1 MSAATPELFA
11 TGLNCRGSFTF
22 THFGSHQ
29 PQWPGS
35 AYVVGM
41 AGKSLH
47 LATLRAGCCTR
58 WAPFGLILWL
68 SSEGLR
74 THSGRFSE
82 PKSGS
87 KWQPVKGL
95 CSEKA
100 PLAAPGHGGSD
111 SPSVAGPGLWLE
123 EALPKVGGIRV
134 QWGCL
139 SFEAGVGAV
148 SVLTLLFF
156 PQVIGAETVGLN
168 AIFLLLMSRVSQA
181 SGGILP
187 PLSSLVGP
195 RKVLP
200 ADGGEPL
207 EAADTASRSLTPL
220 AKSFQKAEA
229 LLRHCVNPSLWR
241 LLPPRTSESAYD
253 SEEEDSPGG
262 LARLAQVERSFLGL
276 SRCLCVME
284 NPRTETFQAH
294 VRPALPDTPRGAFTY
309 HAARSSVA
317 RQGATLHA
325 LLQHRHRLRLSRHY
339 TRRLK
344 AASGFVQ
351 HLMAAERCLPTLQ
364 PLAGQPNATWGRQLR
379 GLCEELRTHAT
390 HWEGLQRRI
399 RSDPWLRHML
409 LQRHEVVQH
418 MRRSLCLLA
427 LHAVCLLDRH
437 IEALLRSL
445 AHALPVPAAPLSDF
459 FQGLEIYNQVVND
472 PALQQA
478 FLEQPGLRRTASS
491 SPAFPL
497 ERILGILAAERGK
510 RAAQRLHPLLLRV
523 GGLEPAPWGGDAKP
537 GLLERASQASPSG
550 EGLPS
555 LSVELQALCHEE
567 EEGLL
572 VVLGELVASTDSLWH
587 HVLNRPKQE
596 KPLECLEPT
605 DLPPGLDSASLPSWK
620 SVRWLDTSFRE
631 AAAALYAQY
640 CPLLWR
646 AASSSLAHR
655 LELHPPLAHFQLGA
669 AAALARR
676 LSHGLA
682 QACVPQESKEELKD
696 LVLQLLTRD
705 VLQHWDQG
713 FCQALGSS
721 LTDKCLA
728 KPAQSTEVACSRTA
742 QLLQG
747 LYLPLAFSLQCLDS
761 QLTESTAGNLVP
773 SGLHLRLLSLSLATA
788 HSSCYWVMSKAYQY
802 LASWSLNQFLLV
814 TQGDLQLLKAESSR
828 MSTLVSTAFPEGR
841 RKQSPLLSGQ
851 EQELSQQ
858 IHSTASSVQLF
869 ANKVL
874 TLFSSDCK
882 RMAAEIFSQTMPL
895 GKHWRLALRTELP
908 PSPSE
913 YASAAAQSVLGQ
925 VLLGIQLLPQD
936 AQGPALSQVTTAF
949 LEAWMDHILAQKI
962 KFSLQ
967 GALQLK
973 QDFDLVRELLQ
984 SEDYGLSPQI
994 KELVLSL
1001 RVFQQ
1006 VDNAIACLLQQPP
1019 KTSLPSPTWDAFHKC
1034 CSHDGIRT
1042 QDGGP
1047 GSLNSLESLE
1057 GLPTQA
1063 RAALES
1069 QAGDL
1074 LSRMQGG
1081 GCSPETYLSPMQQEW
1096 LALRL
1101 HGGRRWKV
1109 PALPCMNRTSEP

>member
-1 MSAATPELFA
+1 
-11 TGLNCRGSFTF
+11 
-22 THFGSHQ
+22 
-29 PQWPGS
+29 
-35 AYVVGM
+35 
-41 AGKSLH
+41 
-47 LATLRAGCCTR
+47 
-58 WAPFGLILWL
+58 
-68 SSEGLR
+68 
-74 THSGRFSE
+74 
-82 PKSGS
+82 
-87 KWQPVKGL
+87 
-95 CSEKA
+95 
-100 PLAAPGHGGSD
+100 
-111 SPSVAGPGLWLE
+111 
-123 EALPKVGGIRV
+123 
-134 QWGCL
+134 
-139 SFEAGVGAV
+139 
-148 SVLTLLFF
+148 
-156 PQVIGAETVGLN
+156 
-168 AIFLLLMSRVSQA
+168 MSRVSQA

-200 ADGGEPL
+200 ADGGEHL
-207 EAADTASRSLTPL
+207 EAADTGSRSLTPL

-241 LLPPRTSESAYD
+241 LLPPRPSESAYD

-294 VRPALPDTPRGAFTY
+294 VRPALPDTARGAFTY

-317 RQGATLHA
+317 RQCATLHA
-325 LLQHRHRLRLSRHY
+325 LLQHRHHLRLSRHFS
-339 TRRLK
+339 RRLK
-344 AASGFVQ
+344 AASAFVH
-351 HLMAAERCLPTLQ
+351 HLMAAERCLPPLL
-364 PLAGQPNATWGRQLR
+364 PLAGQPDATWGRQLR
-379 GLCEELRTHAT
+379 GLCEEMRTHAT

-418 MRRSLCLLA
+418 MRRALCLLA
-427 LHAVCLLDRH
+427 LHAVCLLERH

-445 AHALPVPAAPLSDF
+445 AHALPVPAAPLSDL

-472 PALQQA
+472 QALQQA
-478 FLEQPGLRRTASS
+478 FLEQPARKPGLQRTVSS

-510 RAAQRLHPLLLRV
+510 RAAQRLHPLLLRG

-537 GLLERASQASPSG
+537 GLLERALQASPAG

-587 HVLNRPKQE
+587 HVLNRPKPE

-605 DLPPGLDSASLPSWK
+605 DLPQGPDSASLPSWK
-620 SVRWLDTSFRE
+620 SVRWLDTSFTE

-640 CPLLWR
+640 CPLMWR
-646 AASSSLAHR
+646 AAASSLAHQ
-655 LELHPPLAHFQLGA
+655 LELHPPLAHFQPGA

-676 LSHGLA
+676 LSRGLA
-682 QACVPQESKEELKD
+682 QACVPRESAEELKA
-696 LVLQLLTRD
+696 LALHLLTRD
-705 VLQHWDQG
+705 VLQYWDQG

-721 LTDKCLA
+721 LTDKCLG
-728 KPAQSTEVACSRTA
+728 KPAQSTEVACSQTA
-742 QLLQG
+742 QLLQS

-761 QLTESTAGNLVP
+761 QPTDSTAGSLVP

-814 TQGDLQLLKAESSR
+814 TQGDLQLLKAEATR
-828 MSTLVSTAFPEGR
+828 MSALVSTAFPEGR
-841 RKQSPLLSGQ
+841 KQQSPLLSGQ

-869 ANKVL
+869 ANQVL
-874 TLFSSDCK
+874 TLFSLDCK
-882 RMAAEIFSQTMPL
+882 RMSAEIFSQTMPL
-895 GKHWRLALRTELP
+895 GKHWRLTLRTELP

-913 YASAAAQSVLGQ
+913 YALAAAQSVLGQ

-984 SEDYGLSPQI
+984 SEDYGLSPEI
-994 KELVLSL
+994 KQLVLSL

-1019 KTSLPSPTWDAFHKC
+1019 KTSLPSHTWDAFHKC

-1063 RAALES
+1063 RAVLES

>member
-1 MSAATPELFA
+1 
-11 TGLNCRGSFTF
+11 
-22 THFGSHQ
+22 
-29 PQWPGS
+29 
-35 AYVVGM
+35 
-41 AGKSLH
+41 
-47 LATLRAGCCTR
+47 
-58 WAPFGLILWL
+58 
-68 SSEGLR
+68 
-74 THSGRFSE
+74 
-82 PKSGS
+82 
-87 KWQPVKGL
+87 
-95 CSEKA
+95 
-100 PLAAPGHGGSD
+100 
-111 SPSVAGPGLWLE
+111 
-123 EALPKVGGIRV
+123 
-134 QWGCL
+134 
-139 SFEAGVGAV
+139 
-148 SVLTLLFF
+148 
-156 PQVIGAETVGLN
+156 
-168 AIFLLLMSRVSQA
+168 MSRVSQA

-200 ADGGEPL
+200 IDGGEHL
-207 EAADTASRSLTPL
+207 EAADTGSRSLTPL

-241 LLPPRTSESAYD
+241 LLPPRTNESAYD

-276 SRCLCVME
+276 SSCLFVME

-317 RQGATLHA
+317 RHCATLHA
-325 LLQHRHRLRLSRHY
+325 LLQHRHHLRLSRHY
-339 TRRLK
+339 SRRLK
-344 AASGFVQ
+344 AASAFVQ
-351 HLMAAERCLPTLQ
+351 HLMAAERCVPSLL
-364 PLAGQPNATWGRQLR
+364 PLASQPDATWGRQLR
-379 GLCEELRTHAT
+379 GLCEEMRTHAT

-427 LHAVCLLDRH
+427 LHAVCFLERH

-472 PALQQA
+472 QALQQA
-478 FLEQPGLRRTASS
+478 FLEQQARKPGLQRTASS

-497 ERILGILAAERGK
+497 ERVLGILAAERGK

-523 GGLEPAPWGGDAKP
+523 GGLEPAPWDGDTKP
-537 GLLERASQASPSG
+537 GLLERASQASPAG

-555 LSVELQALCHEE
+555 LSVELQALFHEE
-567 EEGLL
+567 EERLL

-587 HVLNRPKQE
+587 HVLNRPKPE
-596 KPLECLEPT
+596 KPLERLEPA
-605 DLPPGLDSASLPSWK
+605 DLPQGLDSDSLPSWK
-620 SVRWLDTSFRE
+620 SVRWLDTSFTE

-646 AASSSLAHR
+646 AAASSLAHQ
-655 LELHPPLAHFQLGA
+655 LELHPPLAHFQPGA
-669 AAALARR
+669 AAALAQR
-676 LSHGLA
+676 LSRGLA
-682 QACVPQESKEELKD
+682 QTCVPQESMEELKA
-696 LVLQLLTRD
+696 LALQLLMRD

-728 KPAQSTEVACSRTA
+728 KPGQSTEMACSRTA
-742 QLLQG
+742 QLLQS
-747 LYLPLAFSLQCLDS
+747 LYLPLAFSLQCLGS
-761 QLTESTAGNLVP
+761 QPTESTVGSLVP
-773 SGLHLRLLSLSLATA
+773 CGLHLRLLSLSLATA

-814 TQGDLQLLKAESSR
+814 TQGDLQLLKAEADR

-841 RKQSPLLSGQ
+841 KKQSPLLSGQ

-874 TLFSSDCK
+874 TLFSLDCK
-882 RMAAEIFSQTMPL
+882 RMSAEIFSQTMPL

-962 KFSLQ
+962 KFRLPRWDSHAGRRPRQPEQPGEPGRAAHAGEGRAGEPGGRPAEPHAGGRLQ
-967 GALQLK
+967 PRDLPQPDAAGVAGAAAA
-973 QDFDLVRELLQ
+973 R
-984 SEDYGLSPQI
+984 G
-994 KELVLSL
+994 
-1001 RVFQQ
+1001 
-1006 VDNAIACLLQQPP
+1006 PP
-1019 KTSLPSPTWDAFHKC
+1019 
-1034 CSHDGIRT
+1034 
-1042 QDGGP
+1042 
-1047 GSLNSLESLE
+1047 LE
-1057 GLPTQA
+1057 GP
-1063 RAALES
+1063 R
-1069 QAGDL
+1069 
-1074 LSRMQGG
+1074 
-1081 GCSPETYLSPMQQEW
+1081 
-1096 LALRL
+1096 
-1101 HGGRRWKV
+1101 
-1109 PALPCMNRTSEP
+1109 PALHEQDL

>member
-1 MSAATPELFA
+1 
-11 TGLNCRGSFTF
+11 
-22 THFGSHQ
+22 
-29 PQWPGS
+29 
-35 AYVVGM
+35 
-41 AGKSLH
+41 
-47 LATLRAGCCTR
+47 
-58 WAPFGLILWL
+58 
-68 SSEGLR
+68 
-74 THSGRFSE
+74 
-82 PKSGS
+82 
-87 KWQPVKGL
+87 
-95 CSEKA
+95 
-100 PLAAPGHGGSD
+100 
-111 SPSVAGPGLWLE
+111 
-123 EALPKVGGIRV
+123 
-134 QWGCL
+134 
-139 SFEAGVGAV
+139 
-148 SVLTLLFF
+148 
-156 PQVIGAETVGLN
+156 
-168 AIFLLLMSRVSQA
+168 MSRVSQA
-181 SGGILP
+181 SGGFLP

-200 ADGGEPL
+200 ADGGEHL
-207 EAADTASRSLTPL
+207 EAADTGSRSLTPL

-241 LLPPRTSESAYD
+241 LLPPRPSESAYD

-294 VRPALPDTPRGAFTY
+294 VRPALPDTARGAFTY

-317 RQGATLHA
+317 RQCATLHA
-325 LLQHRHRLRLSRHY
+325 LLQHRHHLRLSRHFS
-339 TRRLK
+339 RRLK
-344 AASGFVQ
+344 AASAFVQ
-351 HLMAAERCLPTLQ
+351 HLMAAERCLP
-364 PLAGQPNATWGRQLR
+364 PLAGQPDATWGRQLR
-379 GLCEELRTHAT
+379 GLCEEMRTHAT

-418 MRRSLCLLA
+418 MRRTLCLLA
-427 LHAVCLLDRH
+427 LHAVCLLERH

-445 AHALPVPAAPLSDF
+445 AHALPVPAALLSDL

-472 PALQQA
+472 QVLQQA
-478 FLEQPGLRRTASS
+478 FLEQQARKPGLQRTASS

-497 ERILGILAAERGK
+497 ERVLRILAAERGK
-510 RAAQRLHPLLLRV
+510 RAAQRLHPLLLRR
-523 GGLEPAPWGGDAKP
+523 GGLEPAPWGGDTKP
-537 GLLERASQASPSG
+537 GLLERASQASPAG

-555 LSVELQALCHEE
+555 LSMELQALCHEE

-596 KPLECLEPT
+596 KPLERLEPT
-605 DLPPGLDSASLPSWK
+605 DLPQGLDSASLPSWK
-620 SVRWLDTSFRE
+620 SVRWLDTSFTE

-640 CPLLWR
+640 CPLMWR
-646 AASSSLAHR
+646 AAASSLAHQ
-655 LELHPPLAHFQLGA
+655 LELHPPLAHFQPGA
-669 AAALARR
+669 AAALARQ
-676 LSHGLA
+676 LSRGLA
-682 QACVPQESKEELKD
+682 QACVPRESAGELKA
-696 LVLQLLTRD
+696 LALHLLTWD
-705 VLQHWDQG
+705 VLQYWDQG

-728 KPAQSTEVACSRTA
+728 KPAQSAEVTCSQTA
-742 QLLQG
+742 QLLQS

-761 QLTESTAGNLVP
+761 QPTESTAGSLVP

-802 LASWSLNQFLLV
+802 LASWSLSQFLLV
-814 TQGDLQLLKAESSR
+814 TQGDLQLLKAEATRLSA
-828 MSTLVSTAFPEGR
+828 LVSTAFPEGR
-841 RKQSPLLSGQ
+841 KQQSPRLSGQ

-858 IHSTASSVQLF
+858 IHSTASSLQLF
-869 ANKVL
+869 ANQVL
-874 TLFSSDCK
+874 TLFSLDCK
-882 RMAAEIFSQTMPL
+882 RMSAEIFSQTMPL
-895 GKHWRLALRTELP
+895 GKHWRLTLRTELP

-984 SEDYGLSPQI
+984 SEDYGLSPEI
-994 KELVLSL
+994 KQLVLSL

-1019 KTSLPSPTWDAFHKC
+1019 KTSLPSHTWDAFHKC

-1063 RAALES
+1063 RAVLES

>member
-1 MSAATPELFA
+1 MEDEEEDA
-11 TGLNCRGSFTF
+11 
-22 THFGSHQ
+22 
-29 PQWPGS
+29 
-35 AYVVGM
+35 
-41 AGKSLH
+41 
-47 LATLRAGCCTR
+47 LARSR
-58 WAPFGLILWL
+58 Q
-68 SSEGLR
+68 
-74 THSGRFSE
+74 E
-82 PKSGS
+82 PAM
-87 KWQPVKGL
+87 
-95 CSEKA
+95 E
-100 PLAAPGHGGSD
+100 
-111 SPSVAGPGLWLE
+111 
-123 EALPKVGGIRV
+123 
-134 QWGCL
+134 
-139 SFEAGVGAV
+139 
-148 SVLTLLFF
+148 
-156 PQVIGAETVGLN
+156 VIEAETVGLN

-181 SGGILP
+181 SGGFLP

-200 ADGGEPL
+200 TDGGEHL
-207 EAADTASRSLTPL
+207 EAADTGSRSLTPL

-241 LLPPRTSESAYD
+241 LLPPRPSESAYD

-294 VRPALPDTPRGAFTY
+294 VRPALPDTARGAFTY

-317 RQGATLHA
+317 RQCATLHA
-325 LLQHRHRLRLSRHY
+325 LLQHRHHLRLSRHFS
-339 TRRLK
+339 RRLK
-344 AASGFVQ
+344 AASAFVQ
-351 HLMAAERCLPTLQ
+351 HLMAAERCLP
-364 PLAGQPNATWGRQLR
+364 PLAGQPDATWGRQLR
-379 GLCEELRTHAT
+379 GLCEEMRTHAT

-418 MRRSLCLLA
+418 MRRTLCLLA
-427 LHAVCLLDRH
+427 LHAVCLLERH

-445 AHALPVPAAPLSDF
+445 AHALPVPAAPLSDL

-472 PALQQA
+472 QVLQQA
-478 FLEQPGLRRTASS
+478 FLEQQARKPGLQRTASS

-497 ERILGILAAERGK
+497 ERVLGILAAERGK
-510 RAAQRLHPLLLRV
+510 RAAQRLHPLLLRG
-523 GGLEPAPWGGDAKP
+523 GGLEPAPWGGDARP
-537 GLLERASQASPSG
+537 GLLERASQASPAG

-596 KPLECLEPT
+596 KPLERLEPT
-605 DLPPGLDSASLPSWK
+605 DLPQGLDSASLPSWK
-620 SVRWLDTSFRE
+620 SVRWLDTSFTE

-640 CPLLWR
+640 CPLMWR
-646 AASSSLAHR
+646 AAASSLAHQ
-655 LELHPPLAHFQLGA
+655 LELHPPLAHFQPGA

-676 LSHGLA
+676 LSRGLA
-682 QACVPQESKEELKD
+682 
-696 LVLQLLTRD
+696 
-705 VLQHWDQG
+705 QG

-728 KPAQSTEVACSRTA
+728 KPAQSAEVTCSQTA
-742 QLLQG
+742 QLLQS

-761 QLTESTAGNLVP
+761 QPTESTAGSLVP

-814 TQGDLQLLKAESSR
+814 TQGDLQLLKAEATRLSA
-828 MSTLVSTAFPEGR
+828 LVSTAFPEGT
-841 RKQSPLLSGQ
+841 KQQSPLLSGQ

-858 IHSTASSVQLF
+858 IHSTASSLQLF
-869 ANKVL
+869 ANQVL
-874 TLFSSDCK
+874 TLFSLDCK
-882 RMAAEIFSQTMPL
+882 RMSAEIFSQTMPL
-895 GKHWRLALRTELP
+895 GKHWRLTLRTELP

-984 SEDYGLSPQI
+984 SEDYGLSPEI
-994 KELVLSL
+994 KQLVLSL

-1019 KTSLPSPTWDAFHKC
+1019 KTSLPSHTWDAFHKC

-1063 RAALES
+1063 RAVLES

-1109 PALPCMNRTSEP
+1109 PTLPCMNRTSEP